1 MFRHLTNRQLHFSG
15 ARLGQAV
22 LAPLVEGFTLT
33 AAVFS
38 MSGLG
43 QYLCI
48 RSSLLFA
55 QAREMSTCQYTA
67 LRTRLLAEGGYFLG
81 VVGLWVF
88 LYSLLYIPEYQQK
101 NLLWSFICDLNVTD
115 FL

>member
-1 MFRHLTNRQLHFSG
+1 MFRHLSNRQLHFSG

-22 LAPLVEGFTLT
+22 LALLVEGFTLA

-55 QAREMSTCQYTA
+55 QAREMSTFQYTA
-67 LRTRLLAEGGYFLG
+67 LRTRLLAVGGYFLG
-81 VVGLWVF
+81 VVGVF
-88 LYSLLYIPEYQQK
+88 FFVLPVVHPWISAEEPTVELHL
-101 NLLWSFICDLNVTD
+101 
-115 FL
+115 